1 MGTVEVKKVVIDT
14 NVLVSALLFGGV
26 PAQLIPLWKSRTIR
40 PFCSRKIMDELLRV
54 LAYPKFSLS
63 QTEIEYL

>member
-1 MGTVEVKKVVIDT
+1 MGTVKVKKVVIDT

-40 PFCSRKIMDELLRV
+40 PLCWASRRARYMMTLGE
-54 LAYPKFSLS
+54 
-63 QTEIEYL
+63 